1 MFGILSS
8 SWHSAR
14 VREAGPTAC
23 GTGVQRQPRVRSRP
37 VHPESVLVH
46 RASLTR
52 GGTGSGSPGKKSGHC
67 VSPPPWTS
75 QYPYSAGPV
84 HPLPVP
90 GLPLRF
96 PEFPGTPGSPRP
108 GVTTL
113 FGRGRIGVKELS
125 PPKKRSVH
133 FTQVGFIANHFPI
146 LFNGLDQAVKYSLS
160 ILLREKKMPGCL
172 KAQF

>member
-23 GTGVQRQPRVRSRP
+23 GTGVQRQPRVRSSASTSRIRSRP
-37 VHPESVLVH
+37 QGIPHQGRDRPCF
-46 RASLTR
+46 
-52 GGTGSGSPGKKSGHC
+52 PGKKSGHC